1 MLRSKIFLPV
11 AALLL
16 GAACSDS
23 SGPPTPVAIV
33 VRDSTVLL
41 GLDFIAS
48 EGNTVEA
55 SCGGNPAIN
64 CLGGNPGNPIRLTIT
79 RTAAS
84 TARRTGPDSL
94 IFDWAADLVVVSPA
108 IPINITSIGNCILTI
123 DTRADADSVH
133 VTGTATFTRTRPD
146 GPIDRLDIT
155 GQNVTGLTNAD
166 VTIGT
171 SILCEVASFG
181 ISFYLD
187 LLTDQIFH
195 DYALCGAPGAATF
208 MFCREP

>member
-1 MLRSKIFLPV
+1 MLRPKIFLPF

-16 GAACSDS
+16 GVACSDS

-33 VRDSTVLL
+33 VHDSTVLQ
-41 GLDFIAS
+41 GLDFIAT
-48 EGNTVEA
+48 EGNIVGD
-55 SCGGNPAIN
+55 SCGSDPTIN
-64 CLGGNPGNPIRLTIT
+64 CTGGNPGNPIRLTIT

-94 IFDWAADLVVVSPA
+94 IFDWAADLIVISPA
-108 IPINITSIGNCILTI
+108 IPINISLVGDCTVTI

-133 VTGTATFTRTRPD
+133 VTGIATFTRTRPD

-155 GQNVTGLTNAD
+155 GQNVTGLTDAD
-166 VTIGT
+166 VSIGT
-171 SILCEVASFG
+171 SILCQAVNFG
-181 ISFYLD
+181 ISFALD
-187 LLTDQIFH
+187 LLTIHIFH

-208 MFCREP
+208 MLCREP